1 MKYRIFLVTSI
12 IIILVAILLPRACAH
27 SGKTD
32 SNGGHYD
39 RSTGEYHYHHGYSAH
54 QHYDGECPYD
64 FDDKTNHNSGSSSNN
79 SSSSNSSS
87 NNSSSNNSSTNSSIT
102 KHTKDTITFGEV
114 IKKIFLFSLFFFGTF
129 FVILAPYI
137 YGFFENKKVVTIILI
152 TLCIIG
158 TTLMTIFI
166 K

>member
-1 MKYRIFLVTSI
+1 MF
-12 IIILVAILLPRACAH
+12 VAILLPNAFAH

-87 NNSSSNNSSTNSSIT
+87 NNSSSNNSNTNGSIT
-102 KHTKDTITFGEV
+102 KHTKDTITFGEIV
-114 IKKIFLFSLFFFGTF
+114 TKVLMFFPFLFLSFCLLSIFNPLVNGTVHISNKRVENF
-129 FVILAPYI
+129 LYILHL
-137 YGFFENKKVVTIILI
+137 ILI
-152 TLCIIG
+152 ISVAII
-158 TTLMTIFI
+158 MTIFVE
-166 K
+166 